1 MPPKKVIKLLEKSE
15 KTEKTDKP
23 EKIEVPIVVNAD
35 DVDNPAEEIKIKNKK
50 NIITTKKT
58 ITNPIILTQSSQNPE
73 PIIKDE
79 TELNLEDLKVEEKL
93 ETKSKD
99 IKEKDIKMSKPI
111 KSNKNVEINIE
122 ETENKSKQQ
131 VSKPKKNTS
140 IKKIESSFD
149 MFGDDKDDYRE
160 ILLNYD
166 YTKNKTIPKI
176 TKYERALLVG
186 KRAKQIEDGANP
198 NIKVKPGQ
206 SAIEIAEEEL
216 RQRLIPLILKRPNGN
231 TFEYW
236 KPADMELFMD

>member
-1 MPPKKVIKLLEKSE
+1 MPPKKAIKLLEKTE
-15 KTEKTDKP
+15 KTET
-23 EKIEVPIVVNAD
+23 PIIVNAD
-35 DVDNPAEEIKIKNKK
+35 DVDNPVEATKLKNKK
-50 NIITTKKT
+50 NIITTKKPIET
-58 ITNPIILTQSSQNPE
+58 SIILTPSSQNPE

-79 TELNLEDLKVEEKL
+79 TDLNLEDIKL
-93 ETKSKD
+93 ESKAESKAESKPKD
-99 IKEKDIKMSKPI
+99 IKISKPI
-111 KSNKNVEINIE
+111 KSNKNIEINIE
-122 ETENKSKQQ
+122 ETDNKTKHQ

-198 NIKVKPGQ
+198 NIKVKAGQ

-236 KPADMELFMD
+236 KPADMEVFMD

>member
-1 MPPKKVIKLLEKSE
+1 MPPKKAIKLLEKTE
-15 KTEKTDKP
+15 KTEKT
-23 EKIEVPIVVNAD
+23 ETPIVVNAD
-35 DVDNPAEEIKIKNKK
+35 DVDNPVEATKLKNKK
-50 NIITTKKT
+50 NIITTKKPIET
-58 ITNPIILTQSSQNPE
+58 SIILTSSSQNPE

-79 TELNLEDLKVEEKL
+79 TDLNLEDIKL
-93 ETKSKD
+93 ESKAESKAESKPKD
-99 IKEKDIKMSKPI
+99 IKISKPI
-111 KSNKNVEINIE
+111 KSNKNIEINIE
-122 ETENKSKQQ
+122 ETDNKTKHQ

-198 NIKVKPGQ
+198 NIKVKAGQ

-236 KPADMELFMD
+236 KPADMEVFMD